1 VAITAPYRRRALV
14 ASRVLRVLFVLL
26 GLLGLLGLPVLLL
39 SGSLK
44 NLLRPMQYTQLAWR
58 CLWTWLVTLPLGATT
73 PLI

>member
-14 ASRVLRVLFVLL
+14 ASRVLRVLFV
-26 GLLGLLGLPVLLL
+26 LLGLLGLPVLLL